1 MILAL
6 ILVNTPFLIALYLT
20 VIEPNQSDAEVEKDG
35 VLT

>member
-20 VIEPNQSDAEVEKDG
+20 LDLSDEPALEKELDNA
-35 VLT
+35 